1 MVFDFRETMP
11 IVEALGNKNLKV
23 EHWTD
28 IKTILKLPVDYPMEE
43 RKFNLGELISFD
55 VAEYQEE
62 IIHISVT
69 ATQEFNL
76 RNQLDEIKAI
86 WAVTDFKL
94 VNHKDKQD
102 AFKLTEMDVV

>member
-28 IKTILKLPVDYPMEE
+28 IKNILGLPADYLLEE

-55 VAEYQEE
+55 VAQYQEE

-76 RNQLDEIKAI
+76 RN
-86 WAVTDFKL
+86 
-94 VNHKDKQD
+94 
-102 AFKLTEMDVV
+102 

>member
-28 IKTILKLPVDYPMEE
+28 IKNILGLPTDYQLEE

-55 VAEYQEE
+55 VA
-62 IIHISVT
+62 
-69 ATQEFNL
+69 
-76 RNQLDEIKAI
+76 
-86 WAVTDFKL
+86 
-94 VNHKDKQD
+94 
-102 AFKLTEMDVV
+102 